1 MRNAGTPKLKLSAK
15 IFHVHSFVVL
25 FSYFFLM
32 GQFEILIECFL
43 SNWFDELE
51 HILFDQTKMFEIV
64 LYTLSNLFDQI
75 NFTMY

>member
-1 MRNAGTPKLKLSAK
+1 MRNAGMPKLKLSAK

-43 SNWFDELE
+43 SN
-51 HILFDQTKMFEIV
+51 
-64 LYTLSNLFDQI
+64 
-75 NFTMY
+75 